1 MPSGRGARREAPI
14 GSVDAWFSPEDIY
27 LFREG
32 RHARLYEKLGA
43 HPLRVAADTGVH
55 FAVWAPNARSV
66 SVIGDFNGWRK
77 EAHPLKVR
85 DDGSGLWA
93 GFIAGI
99 GPGALYK
106 YHIVARDSGYEVEK
120 ADPFAFRCELPPRTA
135 SVVCDGSYAWQDA
148 AWMAQRGERI
158 ALTAPV
164 SIYEVHAGSWRRV
177 PEQGGR
183 WLSYREL
190 ALALPPYVADM
201 GFTHVEFMP
210 LTEHPFYGSWGY
222 QTTGYF
228 APTARYGA
236 PEDLMHLVDALHRQG
251 IGVILDWVPSHFP
264 TDRHGLG
271 FFDGT
276 HLFEHADPRRGYHPE
291 WRSSVFNYGR
301 HEVRSI
307 LISSALYWLDRFHM
321 DGLRVDG
328 VASMLY
334 RDYARAPG
342 EWMPNIEGGR
352 EDEEAI
358 QFVRELNK
366 SIYRH
371 YPDVQTIAE
380 ESTAWPQVSR
390 PVYAGG
396 LGFGYKWNMGWMHD
410 TLDYMEKDPIYRK
423 HHQGQLTFSLW
434 YAFSENFVLPLSHD
448 EVVYGKRSLIA
459 KMPGDDWQ
467 RFANLRVLLAYMFCH
482 PGKKLL
488 FMGAEIAQWRE
499 WNHEDSLDW
508 HLLDYE
514 PHRGIQRLVRDL
526 NALYRGNP
534 ALHRADTEPSGFRWV
549 DAGDWE
555 QSVISFYRFAE
566 PGGDPLLVVANFT
579 PMPRHNYRLG
589 VMRPGFWQE
598 VLNTDATV
606 YGGSGQ
612 GNIGGLAT
620 VPVAAHGA
628 LQSLNLVVPP
638 LAVLVFKA
646 PPDASS

>member
-1 MPSGRGARREAPI
+1 MPGGRGVS
-14 GSVDAWFSPEDIY
+14 GSVDAWFSPEDIF

-32 RHARLYEKLGA
+32 RHVRLYEKLGA
-43 HPLRVAADTGVH
+43 HPMRVAADTGVH
-55 FAVWAPNARSV
+55 FAVWAPNARAV
-66 SVIGDFNGWRK
+66 SVIGDFNGWQK
-77 EAHPLKVR
+77 GAHPLKVR

-93 GFIAGI
+93 GFIPGI
-99 GPGALYK
+99 NRGALYK
-106 YHIVARDSGYEVEK
+106 YHIIARDSGYEVEK
-120 ADPFAFRCELPPRTA
+120 ADPFASQSELPPRTA
-135 SVVCDGSYAWQDA
+135 SVVYDGTYAWQDE
-148 AWMAQRGERI
+148 AWMASRGERI
-158 ALTAPV
+158 ALNAPV
-164 SIYEVHAGSWRRV
+164 SIYEIHAGSWRRV

-190 ALALPPYVADM
+190 AAELPSYIADM

-228 APTARYGA
+228 APTARFGA
-236 PEDLMHLVDALHRQG
+236 PEDLMYLIDALHHYG

-264 TDRHGLG
+264 TDMHGLG

-276 HLFEHADPRRGYHPE
+276 HLFEHSDPRRGYHPE
-291 WRSSVFNYGR
+291 WHSSLFNYGR

-307 LISSALYWLDRFHM
+307 LVSSALYWLDRFHI

-342 EWMPNIEGGR
+342 EWIPNAHGGR
-352 EDEEAI
+352 ENDEAI
-358 QFVRELNK
+358 QFLRELNEAV
-366 SIYRH
+366 YRH
-371 YPDVQTIAE
+371 YPDTQTMAE

-410 TLDYMEKDPIYRK
+410 TLDYMEKDPIHRK
-423 HHQGQLTFSLW
+423 YHQGQLTFSLW
-434 YAFSENFVLPLSHD
+434 YAFQENFVLPLSHD

-467 RFANLRVLLAYMFCH
+467 RFANLRVLFAYMFCH

-488 FMGAEIAQWRE
+488 FMGAEFAQWRE
-499 WNHEDSLDW
+499 WAHEGSLDW

-526 NALYRGNP
+526 NALYRGEP
-534 ALHRADTEPSGFRWV
+534 ALHRADAEPAGFCWL
-549 DAGDWE
+549 DTGDWE
-555 QSVISFYRFAE
+555 QSVISFYRLGE
-566 PGGDPLLVVANFT
+566 PTDEPLLVVANFT
-579 PMPRHNYRLG
+579 PLPRHNYRLG
-589 VMRPGFWQE
+589 VMQPGLWRE

-612 GNIGGLAT
+612 GNLGGLAT
-620 VPVAAHGA
+620 APVAAHGA
-628 LQSLNLVVPP
+628 LQSLNLVLPP
-638 LAVLVFKA
+638 LSVLVFKA
-646 PPDASS
+646 PARPGSGG

>member
-1 MPSGRGARREAPI
+1 MPGGRGVS
-14 GSVDAWFSPEDIY
+14 GSVDAWFSPEDIF

-32 RHARLYEKLGA
+32 RHVRLYEKLGA
-43 HPLRVAADTGVH
+43 HPMRVAADTGVH
-55 FAVWAPNARSV
+55 FAVWAPNARAV
-66 SVIGDFNGWRK
+66 SVIGDFNGWQK
-77 EAHPLKVR
+77 GAHPLKVR

-93 GFIAGI
+93 GFIPGI
-99 GPGALYK
+99 NRGALYK
-106 YHIVARDSGYEVEK
+106 YHIIARDSGYEVEK
-120 ADPFAFRCELPPRTA
+120 ADPFASQSELPPRTA
-135 SVVCDGSYAWQDA
+135 SVVYDGTYAWQDE
-148 AWMAQRGERI
+148 AWMASRGERI
-158 ALTAPV
+158 ALNAPV
-164 SIYEVHAGSWRRV
+164 SIYEIHAGSWRRV

-190 ALALPPYVADM
+190 AAELPSYIADM

-228 APTARYGA
+228 APTARFGA
-236 PEDLMHLVDALHRQG
+236 PEDLMYLIDALHHYG

-264 TDRHGLG
+264 TDIHGLG

-276 HLFEHADPRRGYHPE
+276 HLFEHSDPRRGYHPE
-291 WRSSVFNYGR
+291 WHSSLFNYGR

-307 LISSALYWLDRFHM
+307 LVSSALYWLDRFHI

-342 EWMPNIEGGR
+342 EWIPNAHGGR
-352 EDEEAI
+352 ENDEAI
-358 QFVRELNK
+358 QFLRELNEAV
-366 SIYRH
+366 YRH
-371 YPDVQTIAE
+371 YPDTQTMAE

-410 TLDYMEKDPIYRK
+410 TLDYMEKDPIHRK
-423 HHQGQLTFSLW
+423 YHQGQLTFSLW
-434 YAFSENFVLPLSHD
+434 YAFQENFVLPLSHD

-467 RFANLRVLLAYMFCH
+467 RFANLRVLFAYMFCH

-488 FMGAEIAQWRE
+488 FMGAEFAQWRE
-499 WNHEDSLDW
+499 WAHEDSLDW

-526 NALYRGNP
+526 NALYRGEP
-534 ALHRADTEPSGFRWV
+534 ALHRADAEPAGFCWL
-549 DAGDWE
+549 DTGDWE
-555 QSVISFYRFAE
+555 QSVISFYRLGE
-566 PGGDPLLVVANFT
+566 PTDEPLLVVANFT
-579 PMPRHNYRLG
+579 PLPRHNYRLG
-589 VMRPGFWQE
+589 VMQPGLWRE

-612 GNIGGLAT
+612 GNLGGLAT
-620 VPVAAHGA
+620 APVAAHGA
-628 LQSLNLVVPP
+628 LQSLNLVLPP
-638 LAVLVFKA
+638 LSVLVFKA
-646 PPDASS
+646 PARPGSGG

>member
-1 MPSGRGARREAPI
+1 MPGGRGVS
-14 GSVDAWFSPEDIY
+14 GSVDAWFSPEDIF

-32 RHARLYEKLGA
+32 RHVRLYEKLGA
-43 HPLRVAADTGVH
+43 HPMRVAADTGVH
-55 FAVWAPNARSV
+55 FAVWAPNARAV
-66 SVIGDFNGWRK
+66 SVIGDFNGWQK
-77 EAHPLKVR
+77 GAHPLKVR

-93 GFIAGI
+93 GFIPGI
-99 GPGALYK
+99 NRGALYK
-106 YHIVARDSGYEVEK
+106 YHIIARDSGYEVEK
-120 ADPFAFRCELPPRTA
+120 ADPFASQSELPPRTA
-135 SVVCDGSYAWQDA
+135 SVVYDGTYAWQDE
-148 AWMAQRGERI
+148 AWMASRGERI
-158 ALTAPV
+158 ALNAPV
-164 SIYEVHAGSWRRV
+164 SIYEIHAGSWRRV

-190 ALALPPYVADM
+190 AAELPSYIADM

-228 APTARYGA
+228 APTARFGA
-236 PEDLMHLVDALHRQG
+236 PEDLMYLIDALHHYG

-264 TDRHGLG
+264 TDMHGLG

-276 HLFEHADPRRGYHPE
+276 HLFEHSDPRRGYHPE
-291 WRSSVFNYGR
+291 WHSSLFNYGR

-307 LISSALYWLDRFHM
+307 LVSSALYWLDRFHI

-342 EWMPNIEGGR
+342 EWIPNAHGGR
-352 EDEEAI
+352 ENDEAI
-358 QFVRELNK
+358 QFLRELNEAV
-366 SIYRH
+366 YRH
-371 YPDVQTIAE
+371 YPDTQTMAE

-410 TLDYMEKDPIYRK
+410 TLDYMEKDPIHRK
-423 HHQGQLTFSLW
+423 YHQGQLTFSLW
-434 YAFSENFVLPLSHD
+434 YAFQENFVLPLSHD

-467 RFANLRVLLAYMFCH
+467 RFANLRVLFAYMFCH

-488 FMGAEIAQWRE
+488 FMGAEFAQWRE
-499 WNHEDSLDW
+499 WAHEDSLDW

-526 NALYRGNP
+526 NALYRGEP
-534 ALHRADTEPSGFRWV
+534 ALHRADAEPAGFCWL
-549 DAGDWE
+549 DTGDWE
-555 QSVISFYRFAE
+555 QSVISFYRLGE
-566 PGGDPLLVVANFT
+566 PTDEPLLVVANFT
-579 PMPRHNYRLG
+579 PLPRHNYRLG
-589 VMRPGFWQE
+589 VMQPGLWRE

-612 GNIGGLAT
+612 GNLGGLAT
-620 VPVAAHGA
+620 APVAAHGA
-628 LQSLNLVVPP
+628 LQSLNLVLPP
-638 LAVLVFKA
+638 LSVLVFKA
-646 PPDASS
+646 PARPGSGG

>member
-1 MPSGRGARREAPI
+1 MPGGRGVS
-14 GSVDAWFSPEDIY
+14 GSVDAWFSPEDIF

-32 RHARLYEKLGA
+32 RHVRLYEKLGA
-43 HPLRVAADTGVH
+43 HPMRVAADTGVH
-55 FAVWAPNARSV
+55 FAVWAPNARAV

-77 EAHPLKVR
+77 GAHPLKVR

-93 GFIAGI
+93 GFIPGI
-99 GPGALYK
+99 NRGALYK
-106 YHIVARDSGYEVEK
+106 YHIIARDSGYEVEK
-120 ADPFAFRCELPPRTA
+120 ADPFASQSELPPRTA
-135 SVVCDGSYAWQDA
+135 SVVYDGTYAWQDE
-148 AWMAQRGERI
+148 AWMASRGERI
-158 ALTAPV
+158 ALNAPV
-164 SIYEVHAGSWRRV
+164 SIYEIHAGSWRRV

-190 ALALPPYVADM
+190 AAELPSYIADM

-228 APTARYGA
+228 APTARFGA
-236 PEDLMHLVDALHRQG
+236 PEDLMYLIDALHHYG

-264 TDRHGLG
+264 TDMHGLG

-276 HLFEHADPRRGYHPE
+276 HLFEHSDPRRGYHPE
-291 WRSSVFNYGR
+291 WHSSLFNYGR

-307 LISSALYWLDRFHM
+307 LVSSALYWLDRFHI

-342 EWMPNIEGGR
+342 EWIPNAHGGR
-352 EDEEAI
+352 ENDEAI
-358 QFVRELNK
+358 QFLRELNEAV
-366 SIYRH
+366 YRH
-371 YPDVQTIAE
+371 YPDTQTMAE

-410 TLDYMEKDPIYRK
+410 TLDYMEKDPIHRK
-423 HHQGQLTFSLW
+423 YHQGQLTFSLW
-434 YAFSENFVLPLSHD
+434 YAFQENFVLPLSHD

-467 RFANLRVLLAYMFCH
+467 RFANLRVLFAYMFCH

-488 FMGAEIAQWRE
+488 FMGAEFAQWRE
-499 WNHEDSLDW
+499 WAHEGSLDW

-526 NALYRGNP
+526 NALYRGEP
-534 ALHRADTEPSGFRWV
+534 ALHRADAEPAGFCWL
-549 DAGDWE
+549 DTGDWE
-555 QSVISFYRFAE
+555 QSVISFYRLGE
-566 PGGDPLLVVANFT
+566 PTDEPLLVVANFT
-579 PMPRHNYRLG
+579 PLPRHNYRLG
-589 VMRPGFWQE
+589 VMQPGLWRE

-612 GNIGGLAT
+612 GNLGGLAT
-620 VPVAAHGA
+620 APVAAHGA
-628 LQSLNLVVPP
+628 LQSLNLVLPP
-638 LAVLVFKA
+638 LSVLVFKA
-646 PPDASS
+646 PARPGSGG

>member
-1 MPSGRGARREAPI
+1 MPGGRGVS
-14 GSVDAWFSPEDIY
+14 GSVDAWFSPEDIF

-32 RHARLYEKLGA
+32 RHVRLYEKLGA
-43 HPLRVAADTGVH
+43 HPMRVAADTGVH
-55 FAVWAPNARSV
+55 FAVWAPNARAV
-66 SVIGDFNGWRK
+66 SVIGDFNGWQK
-77 EAHPLKVR
+77 GAHPLKVR

-93 GFIAGI
+93 GFIPGI
-99 GPGALYK
+99 NRGALYK
-106 YHIVARDSGYEVEK
+106 YHIIARDSGYEVEK
-120 ADPFAFRCELPPRTA
+120 ADPFASQSELPPRTA
-135 SVVCDGSYAWQDA
+135 SVVYDGTYAWQDE
-148 AWMAQRGERI
+148 AWMASRGERI
-158 ALTAPV
+158 ALNAPV
-164 SIYEVHAGSWRRV
+164 SIYEIHAGSWRRV

-190 ALALPPYVADM
+190 AAVLPSYIADM

-228 APTARYGA
+228 APTARFGA
-236 PEDLMHLVDALHRQG
+236 PEDLMYLIDALHHYG

-264 TDRHGLG
+264 TDMHGLG

-276 HLFEHADPRRGYHPE
+276 HLFEHSDPRRGYHPE
-291 WRSSVFNYGR
+291 WHSSLFNYGR

-307 LISSALYWLDRFHM
+307 LVSSALYWLDRFHI

-342 EWMPNIEGGR
+342 EWIPNAHGGR
-352 EDEEAI
+352 ENDEAI
-358 QFVRELNK
+358 QFLRELNEAV
-366 SIYRH
+366 YRH
-371 YPDVQTIAE
+371 YPDTQTMAE

-410 TLDYMEKDPIYRK
+410 TLDYMEKDPIHRK
-423 HHQGQLTFSLW
+423 YHQGQLTFSLW
-434 YAFSENFVLPLSHD
+434 YAFQENFVLPLSHD

-467 RFANLRVLLAYMFCH
+467 RFANLRVLFAYMFCH

-488 FMGAEIAQWRE
+488 FMGAEFAQWRE
-499 WNHEDSLDW
+499 WAHEGSLDW

-526 NALYRGNP
+526 NALYRGEP
-534 ALHRADTEPSGFRWV
+534 ALHRADAEPAGFCWL
-549 DAGDWE
+549 DTGDWE
-555 QSVISFYRFAE
+555 QSVISFYRLGE
-566 PGGDPLLVVANFT
+566 PTDEPLLVVANFT
-579 PMPRHNYRLG
+579 PLPRHNYRLG
-589 VMRPGFWQE
+589 VMQPGLWRE

-612 GNIGGLAT
+612 GNLGGLAT
-620 VPVAAHGA
+620 APVAAHGA
-628 LQSLNLVVPP
+628 LQSLNLVLPP
-638 LAVLVFKA
+638 LSVLVFKA
-646 PPDASS
+646 PARPGSGG

>member
-228 APTARYGA
+228 APTARFGA
-236 PEDLMHLVDALHRQG
+236 PEDLMHLIDALHRQG

-342 EWMPNIEGGR
+342 EWMPNTEGGR

-410 TLDYMEKDPIYRK
+410 TLEYFCYDPIYRK
-423 HHQGQLTFSLW
+423 YHHDLITFGLL

-448 EVVYGKRSLIA
+448 EVVHQKGSLYA
-459 KMPGDDWQ
+459 KMYGDEWQ
-467 RFANLRVLLAYMFCH
+467 RFAHLRALYAWMWAY

-488 FMGAEIAQWRE
+488 FMGSEAGQSYE
-499 WNHEDSLDW
+499 WNDEVAPDLGSSELQEK
-508 HLLDYE
+508 LK
-514 PHRGIQRLVRDL
+514 RLVADL
-526 NALYRGNP
+526 N
-534 ALHRADTEPSGFRWV
+534 H
-549 DAGDWE
+549 
-555 QSVISFYRFAE
+555 FYRDTPQLYLGDHRPDGFSWAIVDDRDSNTFAFSRKVSHLE
-566 PGGDPLLVVANFT
+566 SEVLCVANFSIAD
-579 PMPRHNYRLG
+579 RYNYEVPVTSEG
-589 VMRPGFWQE
+589 TWTE
-598 VLNTDATV
+598 VLNTDSAH
-606 YGGSGQ
+606 YGGSGK
-612 GNIGGLAT
+612 GNLGSVKTSVTTRPSDPMGRSVLSVT
-620 VPVAAHGA
+620 LPA
-628 LQSLNLVVPP
+628 LSVVYFLSP
-638 LAVLVFKA
+638 
-646 PPDASS
+646 

>member
-1 MPSGRGARREAPI
+1 MPGGRGVS
-14 GSVDAWFSPEDIY
+14 GSVDAWFSPEDIF

-32 RHARLYEKLGA
+32 RHVRLYEKLGA
-43 HPLRVAADTGVH
+43 HPMRVAADTGVH
-55 FAVWAPNARSV
+55 FAVWAPNARAV

-77 EAHPLKVR
+77 GAHPLKVR

-93 GFIAGI
+93 GFIPGI
-99 GPGALYK
+99 NRGALYK
-106 YHIVARDSGYEVEK
+106 YHIIARDSGYEVEK
-120 ADPFAFRCELPPRTA
+120 ADPFASQSELPPRTA
-135 SVVCDGSYAWQDA
+135 SVVYDGTYAWQDE
-148 AWMAQRGERI
+148 AWMASRGERI
-158 ALTAPV
+158 ALNAPV
-164 SIYEVHAGSWRRV
+164 SIYEIHAGSWRRV

-190 ALALPPYVADM
+190 AAELPSYIADM

-228 APTARYGA
+228 APTARFGA
-236 PEDLMHLVDALHRQG
+236 PEDLMYLIDALHHYG

-264 TDRHGLG
+264 TDIHGLG

-276 HLFEHADPRRGYHPE
+276 HLFEHSDPRRGYHPE
-291 WRSSVFNYGR
+291 WHSSLFNYGR

-307 LISSALYWLDRFHM
+307 LVSSALYWLDRFHI

-342 EWMPNIEGGR
+342 EWIPNAHGGR
-352 EDEEAI
+352 ENDEAI
-358 QFVRELNK
+358 QFLRELNEAV
-366 SIYRH
+366 YRH
-371 YPDVQTIAE
+371 YPDTQTMAE

-410 TLDYMEKDPIYRK
+410 TLDYMEKDPIHRK
-423 HHQGQLTFSLW
+423 YHQGQLTFSLW
-434 YAFSENFVLPLSHD
+434 YAFQENFVLPLSHD

-467 RFANLRVLLAYMFCH
+467 RFANLRVLFAYMFCH

-488 FMGAEIAQWRE
+488 FMGAEFAQWRE
-499 WNHEDSLDW
+499 WAHEDSLDW

-526 NALYRGNP
+526 NALYRGEP
-534 ALHRADTEPSGFRWV
+534 ALHRADAEPAGFCWL
-549 DAGDWE
+549 DTGDWE
-555 QSVISFYRFAE
+555 QSVISFYRLGE
-566 PGGDPLLVVANFT
+566 PTDEPLLVVANFT
-579 PMPRHNYRLG
+579 PLPRHNYRLG
-589 VMRPGFWQE
+589 VMQPGLWRE

-612 GNIGGLAT
+612 GNLGGLAT
-620 VPVAAHGA
+620 APVAAHGA
-628 LQSLNLVVPP
+628 LQSLNLVLPP
-638 LAVLVFKA
+638 LSVLVFKA
-646 PPDASS
+646 PARPGSGG

>member
-1 MPSGRGARREAPI
+1 MPGGRGVS
-14 GSVDAWFSPEDIY
+14 GSVDAWFSPEDIF

-32 RHARLYEKLGA
+32 RHVRLYEKLGA
-43 HPLRVAADTGVH
+43 HPMRVAADTGVH
-55 FAVWAPNARSV
+55 FAVWAPNARAV

-77 EAHPLKVR
+77 GAHPLKVR

-93 GFIAGI
+93 GFIPGI
-99 GPGALYK
+99 NRGALYK
-106 YHIVARDSGYEVEK
+106 YHIIARDSGYEVEK
-120 ADPFAFRCELPPRTA
+120 ADPFASQSELPPRTA
-135 SVVCDGSYAWQDA
+135 SVVYDGTYAWQDE
-148 AWMAQRGERI
+148 AWMASRGERI
-158 ALTAPV
+158 ALNAPV
-164 SIYEVHAGSWRRV
+164 SIYEIHAGSWRRV

-190 ALALPPYVADM
+190 AAELPSYIADM

-228 APTARYGA
+228 APTARFGA
-236 PEDLMHLVDALHRQG
+236 PEDLMYLIDALHHYG

-264 TDRHGLG
+264 TDMHGLG

-276 HLFEHADPRRGYHPE
+276 HLFEHSDPRRGYHPE
-291 WRSSVFNYGR
+291 WHSSLFNYGR

-307 LISSALYWLDRFHM
+307 LVSSALYWLDRFHI

-342 EWMPNIEGGR
+342 EWIPNAHGGR
-352 EDEEAI
+352 ENDEAI
-358 QFVRELNK
+358 QFLRELNEAV
-366 SIYRH
+366 YRH
-371 YPDVQTIAE
+371 YPDTQTMAE

-410 TLDYMEKDPIYRK
+410 TLDYMEKDPIHRK
-423 HHQGQLTFSLW
+423 YHQGQLTFSLW
-434 YAFSENFVLPLSHD
+434 YAFQENFVLPLSHD

-467 RFANLRVLLAYMFCH
+467 RFANLRVLFAYMFCH

-488 FMGAEIAQWRE
+488 FMGAEFAQWRE
-499 WNHEDSLDW
+499 WAHEDSLDW

-526 NALYRGNP
+526 NALYRGEP
-534 ALHRADTEPSGFRWV
+534 ALHRADAEPAGFCWL
-549 DAGDWE
+549 DTGDWE
-555 QSVISFYRFAE
+555 QSVISFYRLGE
-566 PGGDPLLVVANFT
+566 PTDEPLLVVANFT
-579 PMPRHNYRLG
+579 PLPRHNYRLG
-589 VMRPGFWQE
+589 VMQPGLWRE

-612 GNIGGLAT
+612 GNLGGLAT
-620 VPVAAHGA
+620 APVAAHGA
-628 LQSLNLVVPP
+628 LQSLNLVLPP
-638 LAVLVFKA
+638 LSVLVFKA
-646 PPDASS
+646 PARPGSGG

>member
-1 MPSGRGARREAPI
+1 MPGGRGVS
-14 GSVDAWFSPEDIY
+14 GSVDAWFSPEDIF

-32 RHARLYEKLGA
+32 RHVRLYEKLGA
-43 HPLRVAADTGVH
+43 HPMRVAADTGVH
-55 FAVWAPNARSV
+55 FAVWAPNARAV
-66 SVIGDFNGWRK
+66 SVIGDFNGWQK
-77 EAHPLKVR
+77 GAHPLKVR
-85 DDGSGLWA
+85 DDGSSLWA
-93 GFIAGI
+93 GFIPGI
-99 GPGALYK
+99 NRGALYK

-120 ADPFAFRCELPPRTA
+120 ADPFASQSELPPRTA
-135 SVVCDGSYAWQDA
+135 SVVYDGTYAWQDE
-148 AWMAQRGERI
+148 AWMASRGERI
-158 ALTAPV
+158 ALNAPV
-164 SIYEVHAGSWRRV
+164 SIYEIHAGSWRRV

-190 ALALPPYVADM
+190 AAELPSYIADM

-228 APTARYGA
+228 APTARFGA
-236 PEDLMHLVDALHRQG
+236 PEDLMYLIDALHHYG

-264 TDRHGLG
+264 TDMHGLG

-276 HLFEHADPRRGYHPE
+276 HLFEHSDPRRGYHPE
-291 WRSSVFNYGR
+291 WHSSLFNYGR

-307 LISSALYWLDRFHM
+307 LVSSALYWLDRFHI

-342 EWMPNIEGGR
+342 EWIPNAHGGR
-352 EDEEAI
+352 ENDEAI
-358 QFVRELNK
+358 QFLRELNEAV
-366 SIYRH
+366 YRH
-371 YPDVQTIAE
+371 YPDTQTMAE

-410 TLDYMEKDPIYRK
+410 TLDYMEKDPIHRK
-423 HHQGQLTFSLW
+423 YHQGQLTFSLW
-434 YAFSENFVLPLSHD
+434 YAFQENFVLPLSHD

-467 RFANLRVLLAYMFCH
+467 RFANLRVLFAYMFCH

-488 FMGAEIAQWRE
+488 FMGAEFAQWRE
-499 WNHEDSLDW
+499 WAHEDSLDW

-526 NALYRGNP
+526 NALYRGEP
-534 ALHRADTEPSGFRWV
+534 ALHRADAEPAGFCWL
-549 DAGDWE
+549 DTGDWE
-555 QSVISFYRFAE
+555 QSVISFYRLGE
-566 PGGDPLLVVANFT
+566 PTDEPLLVVANFT
-579 PMPRHNYRLG
+579 PLPRHNYRLG
-589 VMRPGFWQE
+589 VMQPGLWRE

-612 GNIGGLAT
+612 GNLGGLAT
-620 VPVAAHGA
+620 APVAAHGA
-628 LQSLNLVVPP
+628 LQSLNLVLPP
-638 LAVLVFKA
+638 LSVLVFKA
-646 PPDASS
+646 PVRPGSGG